1 MFSLINRS
9 VRFKLVAVILATT
22 LAALLVASA
31 ALLSYDIRRY
41 RQSVIADIRTQAAF
55 LADANTVALLYD
67 DRELAEQSLSPLTI
81 RPDILAGAI
90 YSADG
95 ELFAA
100 YERADRGDIGKPPSE
115 PPRELRSRSGSVVR
129 FEGGVTELLVPV
141 IFENERIGMVFLRAR
156 YDLGGRIQDYLLILG
171 AVMLLSLIV
180 AGFISLQLQR
190 SITAPVLAVSAVARK
205 VIEQRDFA
213 HRAEKSTNDEIGVL
227 VDSFNAMLGE
237 VGRMTEALEATNRRL
252 REETEERR
260 SAEAALR
267 IADRRKDE
275 FLATLAHE
283 LRNPLAPMVNALDMI
298 DVSRLGPEAQHARDI
313 IERQLDHMVRLV
325 DDLLDVSRITR
336 GKLTIHM
343 SEVELAGIIES
354 ALDTVRPVVDARGHR
369 LDVTL
374 PREPVYLDGDAM
386 RLSQVFSN
394 LLNNSAKY
402 TPRGGRI
409 GLSAVLAGDEV
420 TVTIT
425 DNGIG
430 MSQDTLGTI
439 FEMFTQAPGDKTSRA
454 QSGLG
459 VGLALARRLVEL
471 HGGTITASSPGPGRG
486 STFEVRLPARA
497 SSKHAA
503 EPPAPAERAE
513 ADAAARPHRI
523 LLVDDNIDFATSLA
537 ILLESLGHDVRVAH
551 EARGAVEAAAA
562 LEPDVAFLDIG
573 LPDVSGYEL
582 AVRLRGMPACAN
594 TTMIALSGWGQIED
608 RRRSFEAGFAHHLVK
623 PVDLKTIENV
633 LAGLG
638 SVG

>member
-9 VRFKLVAVILATT
+9 VRFKLIAVILATT

-55 LADANTVALLYD
+55 LADANTITLQFD
-67 DRELAEQSLSPLTI
+67 DRELAQQSLSPLTI

-90 YSADG
+90 YTADG

-100 YERADRGDIGKPPSE
+100 YETEDRGDIGRPPSE
-115 PPRELRSRSGSVVR
+115 PPLELRSRSGSVVR

-141 IFENERIGMVFLRAR
+141 LFEDERIGMVFLRAR
-156 YDLGGRIQDYLLILG
+156 YDLAGRVQDYLLILG
-171 AVMLLSLIV
+171 AVMLLSLVV

-213 HRAEKSTNDEIGVL
+213 HRAQKTTNDEIGVL

-298 DVSRLGPEAQHARDI
+298 DVSKLGPEAQQARDI

-336 GKLTIHM
+336 GKLTVHM
-343 SEVELAGIIES
+343 TEVELAGIIQS
-354 ALDTVRPVVDARGHR
+354 AVDTVRPVVDARGHE
-369 LDVTL
+369 LDVVL
-374 PREPVYLDGDAM
+374 PSEPVYIDGDAV

-402 TPRGGRI
+402 TPPGGRI
-409 GLSAVLAGDEV
+409 ALSAELGANEV

-430 MSQDTLGTI
+430 MSPETLGTI
-439 FEMFTQAPGDKTSRA
+439 FEMFTQAPGDKTSRG

-471 HGGTITASSPGPGRG
+471 HGGTITASSPGRGRG
-486 STFEVRLPARA
+486 STFAVRLPARA
-497 SSKHAA
+497 YSKRAA
-503 EPPAPAERAE
+503 ASAARAERAE
-513 ADAAARPHRI
+513 PTPIARQHRI
-523 LLVDDNIDFATSLA
+523 LLVDDNVDFATSLA
-537 ILLESLGHDVRVAH
+537 ILLEALGHDVKVAH
-551 EARGAVEAAAA
+551 EAQSAVEAAAE

-582 AVRLRGMPACAN
+582 AARLRALPACAN

-623 PVDLKTIENV
+623 PVDLKTIEKV
-633 LAGLG
+633 LAGIR
-638 SVG
+638 STR